1 MIRYFRSLLLSR
13 LLSLVLLFLA
23 IRIPLVFWGVPLT
36 LPELKEMVLGERLA
50 DGYLLYR
57 DVFDS
62 EAPLAAGI
70 YWLIDLLA
78 GRSVL
83 VYRLLPIVL
92 LFIQALRLNST
103 FNRYNVHTEKTFLP
117 ALLYLM
123 ASSVFF
129 ELDTLTP
136 LLLGMTFIIF
146 SLNYLISFSKEGE
159 NNRQLF
165 KAGFILGLGA
175 LCYLPLVLFLV
186 VALFAIILFASSS
199 FRSSLLLLCGFIFP
213 YSVVLTYYLYT
224 GSLAN
229 FFNFH
234 LIPDWNFQVD
244 FLLEPAAVLKILAI
258 PLVFLVLT
266 VLHTITHAPGLN
278 YQAKI
283 LQLMLIWLPVA
294 VVIAFIGKKISTQ
307 ALFLLLP
314 ALAYFGTAFFLQ
326 IRKAVIREVFFLVFF
341 SGILLLRFLTFLG
354 WVPFLQIN
362 VADLL
367 VSPAPKYATIQG
379 KNFLVLNRDLNYYQY
394 NRLTSP
400 YINWDIAKNDFNQLD
415 TYQAIFKIYQNIAT
429 NYPEYIVADPNLM
442 RELQYKIPTAFGA
455 YQSVSGNPQLFQ
467 RIR

>member
-36 LPELKEMVLGERLA
+36 LPELKEMVLGERMA
-50 DGYLLYR
+50 NGYLLYR
-57 DVFDS
+57 DIFDS

-78 GRSVL
+78 GRSLL
-83 VYRLLPIVL
+83 VYRLLPIFL
-92 LFIQALRLNST
+92 ILIQALRLNSV
-103 FNRYNVHTEKTFLP
+103 FNRHNVHPDRTYLP
-117 ALLYLM
+117 ALLYLV

-136 LLLGMTFIIF
+136 LLLGMTFVIF

-186 VALFAIILFASSS
+186 IALFAIILFASSS
-199 FRSSLLLLCGFIFP
+199 FRSSLLLICGFIFP

-224 GSLAN
+224 GSITN
-229 FFNFH
+229 FLDFH
-234 LIPDWNFQVD
+234 LLPDWNFQVD
-244 FLLEPAAVLKILAI
+244 FLLVPVDVLKILAL
-258 PLVFLVLT
+258 PLVFLIFT

-283 LQLMLIWLPVA
+283 LQLMLVWLPVA
-294 VVIAFIGKKISTQ
+294 VVIAIIGKKISTQ
-307 ALFLLLP
+307 ALLLFLP
-314 ALAYFGTAFFLQ
+314 ALAYYGTSFFLQ
-326 IRKAVIREVFFLVFF
+326 IRKAVIRETFFLVFF
-341 SGILLLRFLTFLG
+341 SGVILLRFLTFLG
-354 WVPFLQIN
+354 WVPFFQIKLT
-362 VADLL
+362 DLL
-367 VSPAPKYATIQG
+367 VNPAPKYAIIQD
-379 KNFLVLNRDLNYYQY
+379 KNLLVLNRDLNYYQY

-400 YINWDIAKNDFNQLD
+400 YLNWDIAKNDFNELD
-415 TYQAIFKIYQNIAT
+415 TYQAVFKIYQNIAT
-429 NYPEYIVADPNLM
+429 HYPDYIVADPQLM
-442 RELQYKIPTAFGA
+442 RELQYKIPNAFGA
-455 YQSVSGNPQLFQ
+455 YQAVTNNPQVFQ
-467 RIR
+467 RIK